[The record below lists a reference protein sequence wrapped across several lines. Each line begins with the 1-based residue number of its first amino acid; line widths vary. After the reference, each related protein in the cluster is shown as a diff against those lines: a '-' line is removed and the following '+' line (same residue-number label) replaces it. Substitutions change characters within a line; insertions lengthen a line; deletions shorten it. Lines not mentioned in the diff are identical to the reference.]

1 MPETTTT
8 TSVADPVPAAKERS
22 IWSLVWEAH
31 VYFSGTLFV
40 LLAIYCTVNILR
52 LHTFSRLFSRGY
64 FVGLNLCIIVV
75 GVLRPVYLFVDP
87 YNASGSLPRV
97 VAYLLLD
104 TGYPAITT
112 GFAIL
117 FLALLRATQIELVSP
132 SFQTPRSL
140 AVFCFAHLAISV
152 AVDIAVG
159 LAPSVRYLVLI
170 CQGFFIV
177 WSLLL
182 SAGYFYIFSSM
193 KKWVFIHAYRPNCFK
208 MSKYM
213 LFNFRVSLRTGTDV
227 LRSYPKLV
235 LDGASNGFV
244 HTGDGMGRNGTI
256 GGGKPPLCR
265 AVHLALGVAVL
276 GSLMGGVQLF
286 GMIKMLGLQKADM
299 SSQQNEWAWYG
310 YQVGTL
316 TALLYCKSIVY
327 HTITVRPSVH
337 FSFP

>member
-1 MPETTTT
+1 MIHLSLLIQSNLHDILGDVSSPPPATTSSSSSSPPPPKSPSTTRGTSHSTPNIDGDRRRQRQQQQQQRKNRRQRKKTAEGRLLPETTTT
-8 TSVADPVPAAKERS
+8 AQTSSVADPVPATKERS
-22 IWSLVWEAH
+22 IWALVWEAH

-40 LLAIYCTVNILR
+40 LLAIYCSVNILR

-75 GVLRPVYLFVDP
+75 GVLRPVYLFIDP
-87 YNASGSLPRV
+87 YNASGSFPRV

-132 SFQTPRSL
+132 AFQTPRSL
-140 AVFCFAHLAISV
+140 AVFCFTHLAISV
-152 AVDIAVG
+152 AVDVAVG

-193 KKWVFIHAYRPNCFK
+193 KK
-208 MSKYM
+208 
-213 LFNFRVSLRTGTDV
+213 
-227 LRSYPKLV
+227 
-235 LDGASNGFV
+235 
-244 HTGDGMGRNGTI
+244 
-256 GGGKPPLCR
+256 
-265 AVHLALGVAVL
+265 
-276 GSLMGGVQLF
+276 
-286 GMIKMLGLQKADM
+286 
-299 SSQQNEWAWYG
+299 
-310 YQVGTL
+310 
-316 TALLYCKSIVY
+316 
-327 HTITVRPSVH
+327 
-337 FSFP
+337 

>member
-1 MPETTTT
+1 MSSPSPSTTSPSSPPPTTRDAPRSTPNADSDRRRQRQQQRKDRRQRKKTAEGRLLPETTTT
-8 TSVADPVPAAKERS
+8 TTTTDKPTDHAAVPAAKERS
-22 IWSLVWEAH
+22 IWALVWEAH

-40 LLAIYCTVNILR
+40 LLAVYCTVNILR

-64 FVGLNLCIIVV
+64 FVGLNLCIVAV

-97 VAYLLLD
+97 AAYLLLD

-132 SFQTPRSL
+132 AFQTPRSL
-140 AVFCFAHLAISV
+140 AIFCLAHLAISV
-152 AVDIAVG
+152 AVDVAVG

-193 KKWVFIHAYRPNCFK
+193 KK
-208 MSKYM
+208 
-213 LFNFRVSLRTGTDV
+213 
-227 LRSYPKLV
+227 
-235 LDGASNGFV
+235 
-244 HTGDGMGRNGTI
+244 
-256 GGGKPPLCR
+256 
-265 AVHLALGVAVL
+265 
-276 GSLMGGVQLF
+276 
-286 GMIKMLGLQKADM
+286 
-299 SSQQNEWAWYG
+299 
-310 YQVGTL
+310 
-316 TALLYCKSIVY
+316 
-327 HTITVRPSVH
+327 
-337 FSFP
+337 

>member
-1 MPETTTT
+1 MSSPSPSTTSSPSPPQTTRDAPRSTPNADSDRRRQRQQQRKDRRQRKKTAEGRLLPETTTT
-8 TSVADPVPAAKERS
+8 TTTDNPTDHAAVPAAKERS
-22 IWSLVWEAH
+22 IWALVWEAH

-40 LLAIYCTVNILR
+40 LLAVYCTVNILR

-64 FVGLNLCIIVV
+64 FVGLNLCIVAV

-97 VAYLLLD
+97 AAYLLLD

-132 SFQTPRSL
+132 AFQTPRSL
-140 AVFCFAHLAISV
+140 AIFCLAHLAISV
-152 AVDIAVG
+152 AVDVAVG

-193 KKWVFIHAYRPNCFK
+193 KK
-208 MSKYM
+208 
-213 LFNFRVSLRTGTDV
+213 
-227 LRSYPKLV
+227 
-235 LDGASNGFV
+235 
-244 HTGDGMGRNGTI
+244 
-256 GGGKPPLCR
+256 
-265 AVHLALGVAVL
+265 
-276 GSLMGGVQLF
+276 
-286 GMIKMLGLQKADM
+286 
-299 SSQQNEWAWYG
+299 
-310 YQVGTL
+310 
-316 TALLYCKSIVY
+316 
-327 HTITVRPSVH
+327 
-337 FSFP
+337 

>member
-1 MPETTTT
+1 MFTSTT
-8 TSVADPVPAAKERS
+8 ADDDPAPAATERS
-22 IWSLVWEAH
+22 FWSLLWEAH

-40 LLAIYCTVNILR
+40 LLTIYCSVNILR

-87 YNASGSLPRV
+87 YNTSSTLPRI
-97 VAYLLLD
+97 VAYILLD

-140 AVFCFAHLAISV
+140 ALFCFIHLSISV

-159 LAPSVRYLVLI
+159 LVPSVRYLVLI

-193 KKWVFIHAYRPNCFK
+193 KKWV
-208 MSKYM
+208 SKI
-213 LFNFRVSLRTGTDV
+213 LIQIVHQSVCQNAAIISGS
-227 LRSYPKLV
+227 RS
-235 LDGASNGFV
+235 
-244 HTGDGMGRNGTI
+244 
-256 GGGKPPLCR
+256 
-265 AVHLALGVAVL
+265 ALEL
-276 GSLMGGVQLF
+276 T
-286 GMIKMLGLQKADM
+286 
-299 SSQQNEWAWYG
+299 SSGPIQSWF
-310 YQVGTL
+310 L
-316 TALLYCKSIVY
+316 TALRADSRDRGIR
-327 HTITVRPSVH
+327 RPWPLGRKAAGANRLFVVPFTSPSELLFWVH
-337 FSFP
+337 LWAAYNFSA

>member
-1 MPETTTT
+1 MSSPSPSTTSSSSSPPPTTRDAPRSTPNADSDRRRQRQQQRKDRRQRKKTAEGRLLPETTTT
-8 TSVADPVPAAKERS
+8 TTTTEKPTDRGAVPAAKERS
-22 IWSLVWEAH
+22 IWALVWEAH

-40 LLAIYCTVNILR
+40 LLAVYCTVNILR

-64 FVGLNLCIIVV
+64 FVGLNLCIVAV

-97 VAYLLLD
+97 AAYLLLD

-132 SFQTPRSL
+132 AFQTPRSL
-140 AVFCFAHLAISV
+140 AIFCLAHLAISV
-152 AVDIAVG
+152 AVDVAVG

-193 KKWVFIHAYRPNCFK
+193 KK
-208 MSKYM
+208 
-213 LFNFRVSLRTGTDV
+213 
-227 LRSYPKLV
+227 
-235 LDGASNGFV
+235 
-244 HTGDGMGRNGTI
+244 
-256 GGGKPPLCR
+256 
-265 AVHLALGVAVL
+265 
-276 GSLMGGVQLF
+276 
-286 GMIKMLGLQKADM
+286 
-299 SSQQNEWAWYG
+299 
-310 YQVGTL
+310 
-316 TALLYCKSIVY
+316 
-327 HTITVRPSVH
+327 
-337 FSFP
+337 